1 MVSEVH
7 IGNHHDGSS
16 SMSGLSVW
24 TSCFQ
29 AMGRGGKADRSQIEH
44 KCFSSRSDVGSD
56 STKTRTTRNLVPG
69 MPMSSL
75 WAVGLSTDRQSL
87 VVDSDTPYPDQTSE
101 LGGGGNTMRDESSA
115 NPRGGEKMSFTA
127 SRRSFFKASAMGTA
141 LLMTSGLGSTGQ
153 AIAQPGTATRWST
166 SDIPSQRGRTVII
179 TGGNG
184 HRLQGR
190 SGIGYEDARAL
201 AGAGATVIIASRN
214 AQRGS
219 AAIEQIRQIHRDADI
234 RFETLDLT
242 DLSSVEAFADRV
254 RSSHQ
259 SVDTLINNA
268 AIMAP
273 PQRAVTVDG
282 FERQLATN
290 YLGHFALTAHL
301 LPLLRQGNAPRVVNM
316 ASLAANGGAIDF
328 DDLQAERQYDALPVY
343 AQSKLAQMM
352 FAFELQRRS
361 DAAGP
366 ESRCRSPG
374 HQPHQ
379 PHSDQHGP
387 RQ

>member
-1 MVSEVH
+1 
-7 IGNHHDGSS
+7 
-16 SMSGLSVW
+16 
-24 TSCFQ
+24 
-29 AMGRGGKADRSQIEH
+29 
-44 KCFSSRSDVGSD
+44 
-56 STKTRTTRNLVPG
+56 
-69 MPMSSL
+69 
-75 WAVGLSTDRQSL
+75 
-87 VVDSDTPYPDQTSE
+87 
-101 LGGGGNTMRDESSA
+101 MRDDSSA
-115 NPRGGEKMSFTA
+115 NPHGGGKMTFTA
-127 SRRSFFKASAMGTA
+127 SRRSLFKASAIGGA
-141 LLMTSGLGSTGQ
+141 LLMTSGLGSAGQ

-166 SDIPSQRGRTVII
+166 SDISPQRGRTVII

-190 SGIGYEDARAL
+190 SGIGYEDARPL
-201 AGAGATVIIASRN
+201 AGAGAAVIIASRN
-214 AQRGS
+214 AQRGA
-219 AAIEQIRQIHRDADI
+219 AAIEQIRQIHPDANI

-242 DLSSVEAFADRV
+242 DLSSVASFADRI

-290 YLGHFALTAHL
+290 FLGHFALTAHL
-301 LPLLRQGNAPRVVNM
+301 LPLLRQGSAPRVVNM

-328 DDLQAERQYDALPVY
+328 EDLQAERQYDALPVY

-361 DAAGP
+361 DAAGWGLRAVAAHP
-366 ESRCRSPG
+366 GISRTNLIPTSMAPDSEAVRRFNDEPG
-374 HQPHQ
+374 FSQPAEQ
-379 PHSDQHGP
+379 GALPPLYAATADAVPGGYYGP
-387 RQ
+387 TGPDETRGFPGPAAVPGQAKDTAVAARLWDTSVGLTNANFG